1 MIDIEFDVRTDSKGK
16 DPDSAS
22 KTLKNYHQFL
32 WSKTLPNGDYFNI
45 ESGDSRFYLRGNGM
59 DLGSDSI
66 AVTFFN
72 GRNKHLE
79 QFKNEMPDFM
89 SHRESVMK
97 KICTIG
103 GYTILRQI
111 RWSMNQARG
120 CSPKICDRWDLTLEC
135 IRRYY
140 AKETSPLDTALK
152 KSSDFFDLFVD
163 FKGYVDFFFFQDC
176 VDDNYNVKFWLDTPL
191 FVSNPLP
198 ETLESY
204 LAWVDSQVD
213 FVQKRNKRILDYCI
227 ENYE

>member
-1 MIDIEFDVRTDSKGK
+1 MIDIEFDVRTDSNDK

-22 KTLKNYHQFL
+22 KTLKKYHQFL
-32 WSKTLPNGDYFNI
+32 WSKKLPNGDYFKL
-45 ESGDSRFYLRGNGM
+45 ESGDSRFYLKYN
-59 DLGSDSI
+59 DIYLGSDSI
-66 AVTFFN
+66 AITFYN

-79 QFKNEMPDFM
+79 QFKKEKPDFI
-89 SHRESVMK
+89 SHRESVLK

-103 GYTILRQI
+103 GYTLLKQI

-120 CSPKICDRWDLTLEC
+120 CNTKICDRWDLTLEC

-140 AKETSPLDTALK
+140 ANETSPLDTALK

-163 FKGYVDFFFFQDC
+163 FKGYVDLFFFQDC

-213 FVQKRNKRILDYCI
+213 FVQKRNKRILNYCI